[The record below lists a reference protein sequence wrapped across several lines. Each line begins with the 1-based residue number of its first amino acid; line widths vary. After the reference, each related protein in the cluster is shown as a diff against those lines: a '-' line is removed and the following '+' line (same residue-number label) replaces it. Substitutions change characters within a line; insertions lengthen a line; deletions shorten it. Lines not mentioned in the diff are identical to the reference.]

1 MMRYFFEVGREDT
14 CSFNAFVDVLSI
26 VPDSKGEVR
35 EYELAM
41 F

>member
-1 MMRYFFEVGREDT
+1 MMRYFFEVDREDT
-14 CSFNAFVDVLSI
+14 CSFNAFGDVFSI